1 MRGSFEA
8 KYKCLFPYT
17 WHVEAKLLLL
27 FCEHTREQVT
37 AVLGRFETESVDVP
51 LLVAALRCTMQF
63 ERVFLSLLHTITG
76 AGAEDGPGEEQRAT
90 GELSVRAGR
99 GGTDRGQRE
108 SRGHPAALRAA
119 AQARR
124 RCIVKM
130 KTQEEREAQK
140 AAEKERAEAAGKPY
154 VNTLVGVE
162 SSID

>member
-8 KYKCLFPYT
+8 KYQCLFPYT

-76 AGAEDGPGEEQRAT
+76 AGAEDRPGEEQRAA

-108 SRGHPAALRAA
+108 SRGHPAALRTA

-124 RCIVKM
+124 RCIVSV
-130 KTQEEREAQK
+130 R
-140 AAEKERAEAAGKPY
+140 
-154 VNTLVGVE
+154 V
-162 SSID
+162 